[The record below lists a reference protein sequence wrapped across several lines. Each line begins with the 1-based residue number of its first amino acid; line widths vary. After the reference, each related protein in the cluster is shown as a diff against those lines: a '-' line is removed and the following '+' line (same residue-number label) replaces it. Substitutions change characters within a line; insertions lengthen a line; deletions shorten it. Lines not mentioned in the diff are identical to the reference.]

1 MEITLYMMA
10 TLFLGGSI
18 ACGYVLDKSG
28 YNGKV
33 ELEKLDPATA
43 KLVRELRKT
52 ATRTRIIGSAIAAV
66 ILIIHNFEF

>member
-52 ATRTRIIGSAIAAV
+52 ATRTKIIGSAIAV
-66 ILIIHNFEF
+66 FLIIHNFEF